1 MNEVNSPTRR
11 YVASTSDIPECC
23 KSNEHSSIKEAFEC
37 ILLKENDP
45 LEIKIDAIDWAFGE
59 RAIVPTFGSEWKEI
73 WQEID
78 KYRTLAASPAD
89 LVQDMQD
96 GPHPAVHG
104 GKQIK
109 SMNVTKIPRGK

>member
-37 ILLKENDP
+37 ILLKENNP

-59 RAIVPTFGSEWKEI
+59 RAIVPTFGSEWQEI

-89 LVQDMQD
+89 VVVKTIVVRKFL
-96 GPHPAVHG
+96 
-104 GKQIK
+104 K
-109 SMNVTKIPRGK
+109 